1 MNIIFT
7 DDFFDQGREKE
18 RFGSDRDYTNNRDE
32 YSNAPRGWNDPWAIP
47 WPKIP
52 GGGEPDRIP
61 LPDDGGSNCPCE
73 DSKNVMGYYIPWHF
87 MLEKHHYHKSKGSN
101 ITIDYINES
110 YPEYRRWGIHLCMDN
125 IKNYIDNRVL
135 PLVEPHL
142 SGPRETR
149 YFRDYAVYLMVMK
162 TLAHEWGHYRVEL
175 LALEQMEGLT
185 TIMKPD
191 DVCHFSGNYLKY
203 FRSTARV
210 HNDFEEVFAEWCAL
224 RLGIYNSKMIRPDHL
239 PAILPVKK
247 KEITK
252 DWLIRQGVLGSMKNN
267 SSPYGDIAKWVDFNE
282 LESDQLLNE
291 YVSGKTTLSRVIG
304 KYTMTHGAKIID
316 LAMHNVNCYSKEN
329 IISRRNEPFV
339 SSWWKW
345 KPEIASVRPGLG
357 LELNP
362 QAAAFE
368 TESYGNQK
376 RTLRALH
383 LDKPLI
389 LDSFKRDIYR
399 LPLENFS
406 LLPVKVYH

>member
-1 MNIIFT
+1 MPT
-7 DDFFDQGREKE
+7 VG
-18 RFGSDRDYTNNRDE
+18 
-32 YSNAPRGWNDPWAIP
+32 
-47 WPKIP
+47 
-52 GGGEPDRIP
+52 
-61 LPDDGGSNCPCE
+61 
-73 DSKNVMGYYIPWHF
+73 
-87 MLEKHHYHKSKGSN
+87 
-101 ITIDYINES
+101 
-110 YPEYRRWGIHLCMDN
+110 
-125 IKNYIDNRVL
+125 
-135 PLVEPHL
+135 PHL
-142 SGPRETR
+142 KDPSEVR
-149 YFRDYAVYLMVMK
+149 YYRDYAVYLMVMK

-203 FRSTARV
+203 FRSTART
-210 HNDFEEVFAEWCAL
+210 NDDFEEVFAEWCAL
-224 RLGIYNSKMIRPDHL
+224 RLGVYNSKMIRPDHL
-239 PAILPVKK
+239 PAIFPDRKN
-247 KEITK
+247 EITK
-252 DWLIRQGVLGSMKNN
+252 DWLIRRGVLGSMKNN
-267 SSPYGDIAKWVDFNE
+267 YSPYGDIAKWVDFDA

-304 KYTMTHGAKIID
+304 KYTMTNGAKIID
-316 LAMHNVNCYSKEN
+316 LAMHNLNCYSKEN

-376 RTLRALH
+376 RTLRALYF
-383 LDKPLI
+383 DKPLI